1 MKKAHDVNKFPT
13 KIDQLHYLVGYLKDI
28 KDNGLNRVEILE
40 DINHPDRVIVSFY
53 NDKGKYLAFYTDEA
67 II

>member
-1 MKKAHDVNKFPT
+1 MKKAHDVNKSPLRIGELT
-13 KIDQLHYLVGYLKDI
+13 ELAGYLKDI
-28 KDNGLNRVEILE
+28 KDNGLNKVEILE

-53 NDKGKYLAFYTDEA
+53 NDKGKYLAFFTDEA